1 MAEEVGF
8 EPTVQLPVHNISNVA
23 PSTTRPL
30 LRGNKYSLIYYVI
43 SFLQV
48 FFIVFWT
55 FFQFYRRKIKK
66 TAPNIHNPAHR

>member
-30 LRGNKYSLIYYVI
+30 LRGNKYSLIYYII

-48 FFIVFWT
+48 VFYSFSSFFNFNAG
-55 FFQFYRRKIKK
+55 K
-66 TAPNIHNPAHR
+66 